1 MLISFS
7 LISSEASS
15 FSSSSTCVTY
25 IPSKKL
31 ITITC
36 DTATLS
42 DVYRQLRDDSVLK
55 KEEEG
60 KSASGATWLLNA
72 KLLIEKNSKFIIDS
86 NDTAWLKLVSDR
98 TCGIVLTCLRI
109 DEGKGGDNIVGAD
122 NTFRS

>member
-15 FSSSSTCVTY
+15 FSSSTCVTY

-60 KSASGATWLLNA
+60 KSESRATWLLNA

-86 NDTAWLKLVSDR
+86 NDTAWLM
-98 TCGIVLTCLRI
+98 IV
-109 DEGKGGDNIVGAD
+109 
-122 NTFRS
+122 